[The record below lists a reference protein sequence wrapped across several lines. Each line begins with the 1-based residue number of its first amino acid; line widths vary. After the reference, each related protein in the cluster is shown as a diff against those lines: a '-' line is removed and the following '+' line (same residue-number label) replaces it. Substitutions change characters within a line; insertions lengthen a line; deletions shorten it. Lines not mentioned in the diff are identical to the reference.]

1 MLLGLYICT
10 IRARVSILQLGS
22 RARFSSLSIFFSL
35 SLLPTSWSPA
45 LLSTVT
51 AGHNSPGRRPSRT
64 LCRGRLLLSVPG
76 WPPTTQDTCPAAISI
91 SPLSPGSYLLAADHS
106 LPQVG
111 PLLCR
116 GRLPPTA
123 SRPLCRGCLLLSVL
137 GWPPT
142 THGPCP
148 ACLDRCRPAAI
159 WISPP
164 SPGSFLLAADLP
176 LPQAGPLLYCGR
188 PPLTASRPS
197 RPPSSPPV
205 PAPLARRLRFPRRLL
220 LRPWR
225 LSLMAPPPP
234 SPTMGDAHTPPHL
247 GMHACCPTALP
258 PSSSRPAPPTST
270 APARPLVRAQ
280 HQWRHLLQLFLQA
293 WQLSTPPSLV
303 WAWTPMSLLLCVLSS
318 SIPSLSCLLLS
329 LVSIMRQARFTS
341 PWAACLSPV
350 CGPPA
355 SPRPQPLWLPV
366 SQRRGHPQQRRNHTP
381 DVLSPAPLV
390 ACSFSAAASLTS
402 PAVPS
407 TSLPPFPCP
416 VCVLLDGQLVQG
428 TFVSFDWALNPILRD
443 CVEIHPQADRHVPGL
458 LVFPRAVIASLV
470 VETLLSPSPPTS
482 LVGAPPLALSS
493 HHVPSPPPSPTNWV
507 VDSGASFHTT
517 PTTSSLFHYHPP
529 HPSHPSS
536 IVVANDSTL
545 PGTSVGASVLPGPFY
560 LNNVLVAP
568 HLTHPLLSVRRFTS
582 DASLV
587 TTTIL

>member
-45 LLSTVT
+45 LLSIVT

-234 SPTMGDAHTPPHL
+234 FSNHGRCPHASPPRHARLLPHCTAPLLQQTSVANLHSTGTAPCTSTTP
-247 GMHACCPTALP
+247 M
-258 PSSSRPAPPTST
+258 APPAATL
-270 APARPLVRAQ
+270 PAGLAALYAALAGVGMDSHVPAALRALFVDPVTFVSPLVAGL
-280 HQWRHLLQLFLQA
+280 HHATGPVHF
-293 WQLSTPPSLV
+293 SMGGVP
-303 WAWTPMSLLLCVLSS
+303 
-318 SIPSLSCLLLS
+318 LSCVRS
-329 LVSIMRQARFTS
+329 TGFTS
-341 PWAACLSPV
+341 PA
-350 CGPPA
+350 
-355 SPRPQPLWLPV
+355 
-366 SQRRGHPQQRRNHTP
+366 T
-381 DVLSPAPLV
+381 
-390 ACSFSAAASLTS
+390 
-402 PAVPS
+402 
-407 TSLPPFPCP
+407 
-416 VCVLLDGQLVQG
+416 
-428 TFVSFDWALNPILRD
+428 
-443 CVEIHPQADRHVPGL
+443 
-458 LVFPRAVIASLV
+458 
-470 VETLLSPSPPTS
+470 
-482 LVGAPPLALSS
+482 
-493 HHVPSPPPSPTNWV
+493 
-507 VDSGASFHTT
+507 
-517 PTTSSLFHYHPP
+517 
-529 HPSHPSS
+529 
-536 IVVANDSTL
+536 
-545 PGTSVGASVLPGPFY
+545 
-560 LNNVLVAP
+560 LVAP
-568 HLTHPLLSVRRFTS
+568 GFPASRPPSTTAQPHPRRP
-582 DASLV
+582 
-587 TTTIL
+587 